1 MLKTLARM
9 ILALAVIIPNVAFAT
24 AKQRETIELQV
35 VSSQTKTHGSPP
47 GEVFH
52 YTDAMFT
59 QVNGKNVI
67 YECVRRADLCPLMES
82 GKAYTAD
89 RDGGFIYIA
98 IRLANGK
105 PIVVKYKQLGSW

>member
-9 ILALAVIIPNVAFAT
+9 ILALAVIIPSVAFAT

-52 YTDAMFT
+52 YTDVMFT

-89 RDGGFIYIA
+89 RDGEFIYIA
-98 IRLANGK
+98 IRLDEW
-105 PIVVKYKQLGSW
+105 QTHCR